1 MLFLFVNLVAND
13 VNLFLS
19 DVSMN
24 FIKSNL
30 FIINFIHNVLNS
42 LTIIFFIAL
51 AIFGIYIIILWKQ
64 KIEKFEFTWM
74 NKIAY

>member
-13 VNLFLS
+13 VNLFFS

-30 FIINFIHNVLNS
+30 FIINFIHNVLSS

>member
-13 VNLFLS
+13 VNLFFS

-30 FIINFIHNVLNS
+30 FIINFIHNVLSS
-42 LTIIFFIAL
+42 LTIIFFTAL

>member
-13 VNLFLS
+13 VNLFFS

-30 FIINFIHNVLNS
+30 FIIDFIHNVLSS

>member
-30 FIINFIHNVLNS
+30 FIINFIHNVLSS